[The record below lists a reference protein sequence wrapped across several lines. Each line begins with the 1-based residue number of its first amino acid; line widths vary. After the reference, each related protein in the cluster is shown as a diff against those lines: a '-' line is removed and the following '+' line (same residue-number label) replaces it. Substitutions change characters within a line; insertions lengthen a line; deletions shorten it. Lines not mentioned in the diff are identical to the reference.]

1 MLSSA
6 DLQIE
11 RALFLSALIIFF
23 GVGFSCTLI
32 IFIINSIRKKP
43 KNALYYVFS
52 FLISGTIVLALAA
65 FCFCMILIQ

>member
-11 RALFLSALIIFF
+11 RALFLAALIIFF

-32 IFIINSIRKKP
+32 LFIINSIKQKP
-43 KNALYYVFS
+43 KNTPYYVFS

-65 FCFCMILIQ
+65 FYFCMMLLQ